1 MKPINTNKEGCSPI
15 SSNCIIW
22 QGPDIECIN
31 LCKGDTVSDVVY
43 QLATA
48 LCTLLD
54 QVNVNVYDLS
64 CLNLIQQDPADF
76 QKLIQLLIDKIC
88 QLEGIE
94 PGSGTPSTGSA
105 GCPDCLVSVAQCLV
119 QNDPISGNPILKEQL
134 TDYVE
139 RIGVFICQIL
149 ESITEIEVNIT
160 AIEKVNSDLQIQIN
174 QILESIPDPLP
185 QVTPVC
191 VTNNPGT
198 PQDLNVVLEAL
209 ESEYCDLRTITGT
222 NQALTTAIAS
232 LCNGLGTSLITGNP
246 ITGWKPTVASVADLL
261 TNMAL
266 KICDTTNAITYVLN
280 TCCDTG
286 CSAIDLGFSA
296 TMLSSTELRIIYTG
310 TVPSNYTDNLV
321 TPSSIEIIDSTDPGL
336 VDTVPSVNILTDYFN
351 PSQPQIVTLNNVNGE
366 NDVTVKVTYR
376 FIDPITQQ
384 ECQSVVQSLVL
395 GTTACPDVT
404 LTPTFNTV
412 QADFT
417 FAGSIPTTLTAQV
430 FNNAGTV
437 LVSTQTFIVNTPVQS
452 ITLGNLT
459 YSTDYKFVLVVSG
472 VPCDFINFTTE
483 DYPCLPPTDI
493 SATGDIDDYNPT
505 A

>member
-1 MKPINTNKEGCSPI
+1 MKPINSNKEGCSPI

-54 QVNVNVYDLS
+54 QVNVDVYDLS

-88 QLEGIE
+88 QLEGVD
-94 PGSGTPSTGSA
+94 PGSSTPSTGGV
-105 GCPDCLVSVAQCLV
+105 GCPDCLVTVAQCLI
-119 QNDPISGNPILKEQL
+119 QNDPVSGNPIVKEQL
-134 TDYVE
+134 NTYVE

-149 ESITEIEVNIT
+149 ESITAIEISIT
-160 AIEKVNSDLQIQIN
+160 AIEKVNDDLQDQIN
-174 QILESIPDPLP
+174 NILTILPDPLP
-185 QVTPVC
+185 QVTPTC
-191 VTNNPGT
+191 VTQNPGT
-198 PQDLNVVLEAL
+198 PQDLDVVLEAL
-209 ESEYCDLRTITGT
+209 ESEYCDLRTVTGD
-222 NQALTTAIAS
+222 NQALLASITA

-246 ITGWKPTVASVADLL
+246 ISGWVSNMTNVAELL
-261 TNMAL
+261 NNLAL
-266 KICDTTNAITYVLN
+266 KICDTSSAITYVLN

-286 CSAIDLGFSA
+286 CSAIDLGFTA
-296 TMLSSTELRIIYTG
+296 TMLSATELRIIYTG
-310 TVPSNYTDNLV
+310 TVPNNYIDNLV
-321 TPSSIEIIDSTDPGL
+321 SPSSIQVIDSTNPGL
-336 VDTVPSVNILTDYFN
+336 VDTIPSVSILNDYFN
-351 PSQPQIVTLNNVNGE
+351 PSQPQIITLNNVNGE

-404 LTPTFNTV
+404 LTPSYNSV

-417 FAGSIPTTLTAQV
+417 YSGATPTTMTAVVYDQT
-430 FNNAGTV
+430 GTTLV
-437 LVSTQTFIVNTPVQS
+437 ATETFVVSTANQS

-459 YSTDYKFVLVVSG
+459 YLTDYKFALIISG
-472 VPCDFINFTTE
+472 VPCDFVNFTTE

-493 SATGDIDDYNPT
+493 SGTGDIDDL